1 MKPSE
6 LNEILKDVIAE
17 ELAIKEWIGH
27 PDDEPSDGYTNDYQ
41 RAFAHSQA
49 TNPVPEGDKKKAED
63 LAKKGKFV
71 VIANN
76 DVHCKT
82 TDAVLGSCI
91 SIEGIFDTYEE
102 AEKKANDIGS
112 YMDGVG
118 VITPDSVNNPPSK
131 EHSYPPPGTEDDVP
145 FQEALGLSIKNTG
158 VGGVKPLTG
167 HPGVKGLAQNTK
179 GFDTDRF
186 SKSSPLSKYRWKDG
200 MHKALETLNR
210 RLKQVSLGSPSSVI
224 QGVQDQF
231 GLSDHETYLVAATS
245 NKPPT
250 PEEWNKMGSKYARF
264 VGTRESVKEVNA
276 TTDSSG
282 KTIAAVGA
290 PGSVARFTTE
300 NPDAIKQMKDW
311 ALDCQWMD
319 QEDIEEM
326 GDEEILRGVQRHY
339 EGGIKQFL
347 RDANSKAEVPIGY
360 KENDNSKVKTFREIK
375 NELDPDGTKHDL
387 TLTCSKCGT
396 TETCRC
402 SKPKRKYEGVCD
414 KCSVEEGYGM
424 GDMAKDPKKAFKGAR
439 WTVKYDENSKISVNE
454 VKSIIKEIISEVLNE
469 NESGWNPLPLPQ
481 DANQI
486 AKLMYSLKEGTSIFF
501 CYDNKTGHSADWIEV
516 QNIANGEY
524 MTWVVLKK
532 SEEKEEFESE
542 EEITALA
549 KEIATGG
556 YHYYSIQAIEG
567 YRKHPH
573 PEDDQAIGSY
583 EINGPDPITPQFE
596 ARQLHE
602 AKGKTSKDKLRSI
615 INESVASVLQE
626 SYPDSQLKIKKIFT
640 LTSTALNR
648 TSTMEPHEVSQLLKQ
663 IYLLAHELLDDRVQP
678 TFTNKSWGDLT
689 KDMMKIHNE
698 PNEGKTALGV
708 TQETI
713 RKTKNVLEQMLFQKR
728 NK

>member
-17 ELAIKEWIGH
+17 EMAIESYIGH
-27 PDDEPSDGYTNDYQ
+27 PEWDDEHGDGYTNDYQ
-41 RAFAHSQA
+41 RAFAHSRA

-71 VIANN
+71 VISNN

-102 AEKKANDIGS
+102 AEKKANEIGS

-131 EHSYPPPGTEDDVP
+131 EDPKSDKDFWDDAP
-145 FQEALGLSIKNTG
+145 FQESLGLSIKNAG
-158 VGGVKPLTG
+158 DVDDSKPLTG
-167 HPGVKGLAQNTK
+167 LPGVKGLAQNTK
-179 GFDTDRF
+179 GFNTDRF
-186 SKSSPLSKYRWKDG
+186 SKPAPTGKYRWTDG
-200 MHKALETLNR
+200 MHKALEKLNR
-210 RLKQVSLGSPSSVI
+210 RFKQGSLSNSSAVI
-224 QGVQDQF
+224 QDMQDRY

-245 NKPPT
+245 DKPPT
-250 PEEWNKMGSKYARF
+250 TDDWNRMGSQYARF
-264 VGTRESVKEVNA
+264 VGTKESVKEVN
-276 TTDSSG
+276 TTIDSSG
-282 KTIAAVGA
+282 KTITAVGA

-311 ALDCQWMD
+311 ALDCQWRD

-326 GDEEILRGVQRHY
+326 SDEEILLGVQRHY

-347 RDANSKAEVPIGY
+347 RDANSKAEVPVGY
-360 KENDNSKVKTFREIK
+360 K
-375 NELDPDGTKHDL
+375 
-387 TLTCSKCGT
+387 
-396 TETCRC
+396 
-402 SKPKRKYEGVCD
+402 
-414 KCSVEEGYGM
+414 EGYGM

-454 VKSIIKEIISEVLNE
+454 VKSVIKEIISEVLNE
-469 NESGWNPLPLPQ
+469 NESGWNPQPLPQ

-583 EINGPDPITPQFE
+583 EINGPDPIIPQFE

-602 AKGKTSKDKLRSI
+602 AKGKTPKDKLRSI

-626 SYPDSQLKIKKIFT
+626 SYPDSQLKIKKLVTI
-640 LTSTALNR
+640 TSAALNR
-648 TSTMEPHEVSQLLKQ
+648 TSTMEPHEVNQLLKQ
-663 IYLLAHELLDDRVQP
+663 IYLLAHELLDDRDQP
-678 TFTNKSWGDLT
+678 TSTDKWADYDKKKSQE
-689 KDMMKIHNE
+689 KS
-698 PNEGKTALGV
+698 ALGV

-713 RKTKNVLEQMLFQKR
+713 SKTKKVLEQMLFQKR